1 MSSNRHFA
9 RTLVVQAVFEWQ
21 EQAGSLPKIV
31 ERQLTTHD
39 FEENNVKFMKKLAAG
54 IEKNIK
60 KIEEIIEIAAP
71 EWPLPQIAKVD
82 QAILKVAIFEIIF
95 DDEVPP
101 KAAINE
107 AVEIAKVFGSDS
119 SSRFVNGVLG
129 TIFRNSAKY
138 NPKED
143 ERKKSEKKTKA
154 DNAKSKADK
163 KR

>member
-21 EQAGSLPKIV
+21 ERGGSLPKII
-31 ERQLTTHD
+31 ERQIAAHQ
-39 FEENNVKFMKKLAAG
+39 FEKNNIDFMKKLAVG

-60 KIEEIIEIAAP
+60 KIEEVIGIAAP

-82 QAILKVAIFEIIF
+82 QAILKVAIFEILF

-107 AVEIAKVFGSDS
+107 AVEIAKTYGSDS

-129 TIFRNSAKY
+129 TVFRNSSKY
-138 NPKED
+138 NPEED
-143 ERKKSEKKTKA
+143 EKKKGEKKPSKK
-154 DNAKSKADK
+154 DNEPKTSKK
-163 KR
+163 